1 MATDDTNPTA
11 AITDLTPAARLRQLI
26 RIRWA
31 VRGVLTIG
39 VAVSLA
45 ANILHAD
52 ADPISKAISAWP
64 PIALLL
70 AIELISRVPLSNRR
84 LASIR
89 IAATT
94 AIAGIAAWISY
105 GHMTAVAA
113 HYGERG
119 GTPYLLPLSVDG
131 LVAAASVSLVEL
143 ASRIRIDSD
152 EPPPAAFAATGITSR
167 PESDRAI
174 PPTVDRRVNRR
185 PASGQ
190 PAVGRPTVTA
200 HGHAPPNQIRGAED
214 VTAAVAVLRRREPTP
229 TAAEIAQQVGR
240 SVRQVLRIIK
250 RLEDIQAD
258 EPEPTDAA
266 ITSRMT

>member
-1 MATDDTNPTA
+1 MPTNDTKPIA
-11 AITDLTPAARLRQLI
+11 ADLTPAARLRQLI

-70 AIELISRVPLSNRR
+70 AIELISRVPLSTRR

-94 AIAGIAAWISY
+94 AIAGIAAWVSY

-113 HYGERG
+113 HYGEHG

-143 ASRIRIDSD
+143 ADRIRIDTD
-152 EPPPAAFAATGITSR
+152 EPPPAASAATGITSR
-167 PESDRAI
+167 PQSDRAI
-174 PPTVDRRVNRR
+174 PATADRRVNRR

-190 PAVGRPTVTA
+190 PAAGRPTVTA

-214 VTAAVAVLRRREPTP
+214 VTAAVAALRRREPTP
-229 TAAEIAQQVGR
+229 TAAEIAEQVGR

-258 EPEPTDAA
+258 KPGRTAAA